1 MERPIRFAVNG
12 FGRIGLAVVRQWM
25 QMEAPI
31 GFELVAINDIAPIE
45 TCAYLLEHYSVC
57 EPAPAKIVQAECAL
71 TFKGHS
77 V

>member
-1 MERPIRFAVNG
+1 MQLMGLVGSGALLCDNG
-12 FGRIGLAVVRQWM
+12 FRW
-25 QMEAPI
+25 API
-31 GFELVAINDIAPIE
+31 AFELVAINVIELIE